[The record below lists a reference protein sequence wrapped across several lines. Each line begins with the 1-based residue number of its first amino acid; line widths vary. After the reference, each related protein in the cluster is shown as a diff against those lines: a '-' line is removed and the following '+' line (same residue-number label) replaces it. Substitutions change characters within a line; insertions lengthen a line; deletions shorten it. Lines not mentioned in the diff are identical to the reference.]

1 MLTMA
6 HRAAFTEFIP
16 TTKRETLGLKPGQLD
31 STGYQPDEQIQH
43 VTLLYARKVIV
54 ILIMSASGWSEIKWP
69 GSALVLW
76 LFTYRPERE
85 GNRLTWSTLFHW
97 PEIFIPVW
105 ERWLSPV
112 LLKFTYEWQTGV
124 TRIRL
129 KEKQFSWCFCV
140 SFMWKKKGGNKK
152 WNYFFSIYENMTSER
167 WKHFVWVIYCT
178 ILSA

>member
-1 MLTMA
+1 
-6 HRAAFTEFIP
+6 
-16 TTKRETLGLKPGQLD
+16 
-31 STGYQPDEQIQH
+31 
-43 VTLLYARKVIV
+43 
-54 ILIMSASGWSEIKWP
+54 MSASGWSEIKWP

-167 WKHFVWVIYCT
+167 WKHFVWELHIVPYCPLRIPPYLVSSLWGSISVLCHLLRLIVVVGT
-178 ILSA
+178 QIQRR